1 MEGECAE
8 RNFVGDSDWLV
19 GMCTRVGEEFS
30 LADATADYK
39 KMVTDL
45 DEAGPLTRA
54 AFMAQ
59 AYGVARARALSGFEC
74 MPTYQGNP
82 TCSDALIQYGCAGC
96 PSRPSTL
103 RACGFFPPFDPRLS
117 PR

>member
-8 RNFVGDSDWLV
+8 RNFVGDWLV

-39 KMVTDL
+39 KMV

-59 AYGVARARALSGFEC
+59 AYGVRRSRQSSGAFRLRVHADH
-74 MPTYQGNP
+74 QGDF
-82 TCSDALIQYGCAGC
+82 TLIQYDG
-96 PSRPSTL
+96 RP
-103 RACGFFPPFDPRLS
+103 GFFPPFDPV
-117 PR
+117 

>member
-8 RNFVGDSDWLV
+8 RDFVGDWLV

-39 KMVTDL
+39 KMVTDF
-45 DEAGPLTRA
+45 DDAGPLTRA

-59 AYGVARARALSGFEC
+59 AYGVAASRQGSGAFRLRVHADH
-74 MPTYQGNP
+74 QGDF
-82 TCSDALIQYGCAGC
+82 TLIQYAA
-96 PSRPSTL
+96 SQV
-103 RACGFFPPFDPRLS
+103 FPPFDPL
-117 PR
+117 

>member
-8 RNFVGDSDWLV
+8 RDFVGDWLV

-39 KMVTDL
+39 KMVTDF
-45 DEAGPLTRA
+45 DDAGPLTRA

-59 AYGVARARALSGFEC
+59 AYGVAASRQGSGAFRLRVHADH
-74 MPTYQGNP
+74 QG
-82 TCSDALIQYGCAGC
+82 DAHVFSRTLIQYSTCAC
-96 PSRPSTL
+96 P
-103 RACGFFPPFDPRLS
+103 AGAA
-117 PR
+117 

>member
-8 RNFVGDSDWLV
+8 RNFVGDWLV

-39 KMVTDL
+39 KMVTDF
-45 DEAGPLTRA
+45 DEGASHAR

-59 AYGVARARALSGFEC
+59 AYGVARARAL
-74 MPTYQGNP
+74 
-82 TCSDALIQYGCAGC
+82 
-96 PSRPSTL
+96 
-103 RACGFFPPFDPRLS
+103 PRLRVHADVPARKAS
-117 PR
+117 LS

>member
-8 RNFVGDSDWLV
+8 RNFVGDWLV

-45 DEAGPLTRA
+45 DEAGPLTQDKIR
-54 AFMAQ
+54 
-59 AYGVARARALSGFEC
+59 
-74 MPTYQGNP
+74 
-82 TCSDALIQYGCAGC
+82 
-96 PSRPSTL
+96 
-103 RACGFFPPFDPRLS
+103 
-117 PR
+117 

>member
-39 KMVTDL
+39 KMVTDF

-59 AYGVARARALSGFEC
+59 AYGVAAPELGRFPASSACRPTRA
-74 MPTYQGNP
+74 T
-82 TCSDALIQYGCAGC
+82 
-96 PSRPSTL
+96 
-103 RACGFFPPFDPRLS
+103 PRVQTH
-117 PR
+117 

>member
-8 RNFVGDSDWLV
+8 RDFVGDWLV

-39 KMVTDL
+39 KMVTDF
-45 DEAGPLTRA
+45 DDAGPLTRA

-59 AYGVARARALSGFEC
+59 AYGVAVAPELGRFPASCACR
-74 MPTYQGNP
+74 TYQGN
-82 TCSDALIQYGCAGC
+82 AH
-96 PSRPSTL
+96 
-103 RACGFFPPFDPRLS
+103 PR
-117 PR
+117 